1 MTGTLCQIGLLSRGG
16 GVLPRVR
23 NAGRRLPFRHHA
35 ADVFRGLNDEAARI
49 RERVGRAARRARVL
63 AADLPAVEARVA
75 ALDEGDLDVARAEK
89 RDKSGEAA
97 RARNLL
103 EPPRDS
109 EVRAFNSSVSRS
121 FASTNASAL
130 RGPEGALAIGFP
142 ARAPSPESPRNPPGI
157 PRRRSL
163 RRERER
169 PRPLRVP

>member
-35 ADVFRGLNDEAARI
+35 ADVFRGLNDEAARV

-63 AADLPAVEARVA
+63 AAGLPAVEARVA

-103 EPPRDS
+103 EPRG
-109 EVRAFNSSVSRS
+109 
-121 FASTNASAL
+121 L
-130 RGPEGALAIGFP
+130 RGTGLQLERFAILCFK
-142 ARAPSPESPRNPPGI
+142 ESIYTSREPKE
-157 PRRRSL
+157 RRSL
-163 RRERER
+163 VQRNE
-169 PRPLRVP
+169 LK